1 MTHRSARHSTR
12 RGAGRRLAT
21 LTAVVAISAL
31 AASCGGN
38 SPSSSNT
45 TTAAPAT
52 KSTDGAGDDA
62 SVEVSDTAG
71 GTDATTAA
79 TEPAPVFTNAPTTTA
94 EAAPEAQPGGTLT
107 VALDADSTGYNP
119 TSDAW
124 GRAGHQVAHAIFD
137 PLAALDA
144 EGKVVPYLA
153 ESITANDDATVW
165 TIKLR
170 SGISF
175 HNGEPLNAEA
185 VKLNFEAVLAS
196 PQYKALLA
204 LVSTMTVV
212 DDLTLELQMSAPWGA
227 FPQSLVGDVGAQVGY
242 IAAPAMLA
250 DPAGSRTPIGTGPF
264 TFAEWVP
271 DDHLTVERNDDY
283 WQGAPY
289 LDEVVFKPIPDV
301 TSRKAAFDAG
311 DVDLYYTATTG
322 DIADYQADD
331 SKTVVVGAPSE
342 PDMIMFN
349 TSVAPLDDVRVRRA
363 LAMAVDVPRI
373 FDFLDATGVKQEL
386 DSPYPTTSFWH
397 VDSDYPSYDPEE
409 AARLIEEY
417 ESEVGPVSFDFGGN
431 QDPFLVS
438 LQELYQSM
446 WADVG
451 ADVNIVSKAQSENI
465 SNVINGTYQVMM
477 WGGQGGGDPDRDYDY
492 FHSGGLNFTRYTS
505 PEIDAA
511 MEAGR
516 ALADPEA
523 RKAQYAI
530 VQEAFGR
537 DVPYIWTGTNQFAV
551 ITPTE
556 VMGIADFTLPD
567 GTAGTPVV
575 SGIFFLKDVWRA
587 S

>member
-1 MTHRSARHSTR
+1 MIHRSAR

-21 LTAVVAISAL
+21 LTAVVAISA
-31 AASCGGN
+31 ATASCGGN

-45 TTAAPAT
+45 TTAAPTTEA
-52 KSTDGAGDDA
+52 SADSVAG
-62 SVEVSDTAG
+62 VTDTAG
-71 GTDATTAA
+71 GEDTVAE
-79 TEPAPVFTNAPTTTA
+79 TEPAETVPVFTNAPTTTE
-94 EAAPEAQPGGTLT
+94 EAAPEPESGGTLT
-107 VALDADSTGYNP
+107 IAVEADSTGYNP
-119 TSDAW
+119 TTDAW

-137 PLAALDA
+137 PLAAIDA

-165 TIKLR
+165 TITLR
-170 SGISF
+170 SGITF
-175 HNGEPLNAEA
+175 HNGEPLTAEA
-185 VKLNFEAVLAS
+185 VKVNFDAVLAS
-196 PQYKALLA
+196 PQYKAQLA

-212 DDLTLELQMSAPWGA
+212 DDLNLEIQMSAPWGA
-227 FPQSLVGDVGAQVGY
+227 FPQALVGDVGTQIGY
-242 IAAPAMLA
+242 IAAPATLA
-250 DPAGSRTPIGTGPF
+250 DPAGGRAPIGTGPF
-264 TFAEWVP
+264 TFVEWVP
-271 DDHLTVERNDDY
+271 DDHLTVARNDDY

-289 LDEVVFKPIPDV
+289 LDEVVFKPIPDS

-311 DVDLYYTATTG
+311 DVDLYYTAVSG
-322 DIADYQADD
+322 EIVDYQADAG
-331 SKTVVVGAPSE
+331 KTVVVGAPSE

-373 FDFLDATGVKQEL
+373 FDFLDATGVKQPL
-386 DSPYPTTSFWH
+386 DSPYPSTSFWH
-397 VDSDYPSYDPEE
+397 VDSEYPDFDPAE

-417 ESEVGPVSFDFGGN
+417 EAEVGPVEFDFSGN

-446 WADVG
+446 WVEVG

-465 SNVINGTYQVMM
+465 SDVVGGSYQVIM

-492 FHSGGLNFTRYTS
+492 FHSGGLNFTRYNS

-511 MEAGR
+511 LEAGR
-516 ALADPEA
+516 ALSDPEA

-530 VQEAFGR
+530 LQEAFGR

-551 ITPTE
+551 ITPTD
-556 VMGIADFTLPD
+556 VIGIADFTLPD
-567 GTAGTPVV
+567 DTPGTPVV
-575 SGIFFLKDVWRA
+575 SGMFFLKDVWRA